1 MPELPEVETVRDG
14 LARHVLGRRVES
26 VEVRRDS
33 AVRRQDGSVGEFTGR
48 LTGRTLSAAVRRGKF
63 LWLLLDRPDR
73 GPEEGADAGEA
84 LLAHLGMSG
93 QLLVRD
99 AVTPPLEHPHLRARL
114 HLAAT
119 AHDGPLV
126 LDFVDQ
132 RTFGHL
138 TVVDLVPTVDGAP
151 GGHGSAV
158 PAVPEPVAHIARDL
172 LDPALDRPALVARL
186 RGRRTDVKRALLDQT
201 LVSGVGNIYAD
212 EALWRARLHYARP
225 TDALRPAAV
234 GALLD
239 AAAAV
244 MTEALRVGGTSFDAL
259 YVNVNGASGYFDRS
273 LAVYGQEG
281 RPCTRCGAVVVREP
295 FMNRSSFRCPRCQPR
310 PRGRGVRASAA
321 RRPDRTRRTGPFTA

>member
-1 MPELPEVETVRDG
+1 VPELPEVETVRDG
-14 LARHVLGRRVES
+14 LARHVLGRRVDA

-33 AVRRQDGSVGEFTGR
+33 AVRRQAGAVAEFTGR
-48 LTGRTLSAAVRRGKF
+48 LAGRTLTAAVRRGKF
-63 LWLLLDRPDR
+63 LWLLLDDA
-73 GPEEGADAGEA
+73 ADGEA

-99 AVTPPLEHPHLRARL
+99 ATTPAVDHPHLRARL
-114 HLAAT
+114 RLAAT
-119 AHDGPLV
+119 ATDDPLV

-138 TVVDLVPTVDGAP
+138 TVVDLVPTADGDP
-151 GGHGSAV
+151 GGHGSPVA
-158 PAVPEPVAHIARDL
+158 AVPEPVAHIARDL
-172 LDPALDRPALVARL
+172 LDPVLDRAALVGRL
-186 RGRRTDVKRALLDQT
+186 RARRTDVKRARLDQT
-201 LVSGVGNIYAD
+201 LVSGIGNIYAD

-225 TDALRPAAV
+225 TDGLRPGTV
-234 GALLD
+234 GALLEC
-239 AAAAV
+239 ATAV

-281 RPCTRCGAVVVREP
+281 RPCVRCGAVVVREP

-310 PRGRGVRASAA
+310 PRRAAPGAA
-321 RRPDRTRRTGPFTA
+321 RVTRATRRP